1 LQQHCNNNIIV
12 IVRRQTQAFFMNP
25 YDFFSA
31 AARKYPQRT
40 ALRDEQG
47 ELGYGQAHRLVEDF
61 ARVLNAGRKPGQQL
75 RVAVFCPNCTRA
87 MVAMLAIF
95 RAGDIWVPVNSR
107 NAMAETQLIL
117 QRSDVDVLLVHSDFA
132 EHLSGILQAAPR
144 ISRAIAIDR
153 PFENAP
159 WIDALAA
166 MLPASPALAPRR
178 PDPRAH
184 CAMLSTGGTT
194 GLPKAVVWNE
204 AVVEAMV
211 ASFWIHLPAA
221 DGAVY
226 LAAAPLTHAAGV
238 IALCMMAA
246 GATVVIHRTT
256 KPLEIMAAIQA
267 HRVTHLF
274 LPPTVIYMMLANP
287 DVRSFDYSTLQ
298 YFIYTA
304 APMAPDKIREAM
316 EVFGPVMTQ
325 VYGQAEVPL
334 MGTCFTPE
342 AHARFLS
349 QGRLDKFAS
358 CGQPTLLS
366 QVSIMSDKGELLGPN
381 EVGEVV
387 FRGALVMC
395 GYYNAPEET
404 AAASTHG
411 WHHTGDIGR
420 QDEDGYLHIVDR
432 KKDMIITG
440 GFNVFSTE
448 VEQAVLAWPDVQ
460 DCAVIGV
467 PDAKW
472 GEAVTAFVEAREGR
486 ALDVQALH
494 QHCRERLG
502 GVKAPKSIHVLSSLP
517 RSAVGKVL
525 KRDIREQFWAGH
537 QRRV

>member
-1 LQQHCNNNIIV
+1 
-12 IVRRQTQAFFMNP
+12 
-25 YDFFSA
+25 
-31 AARKYPQRT
+31 
-40 ALRDEQG
+40 
-47 ELGYGQAHRLVEDF
+47 
-61 ARVLNAGRKPGQQL
+61 
-75 RVAVFCPNCTRA
+75 
-87 MVAMLAIF
+87 
-95 RAGDIWVPVNSR
+95 
-107 NAMAETQLIL
+107 
-117 QRSDVDVLLVHSDFA
+117 
-132 EHLSGILQAAPR
+132 
-144 ISRAIAIDR
+144 
-153 PFENAP
+153 
-159 WIDALAA
+159 
-166 MLPASPALAPRR
+166 
-178 PDPRAH
+178 
-184 CAMLSTGGTT
+184 
-194 GLPKAVVWNE
+194 
-204 AVVEAMV
+204 
-211 ASFWIHLPAA
+211 
-221 DGAVY
+221 
-226 LAAAPLTHAAGV
+226 
-238 IALCMMAA
+238 
-246 GATVVIHRTT
+246 
-256 KPLEIMAAIQA
+256 
-267 HRVTHLF
+267 
-274 LPPTVIYMMLANP
+274 MMLANP

-472 GEAVTAFVEAREGR
+472 GEAVKAVCVPRPGHTIDEASVIAWARNRIAAF
-486 ALDVQALH
+486 
-494 QHCRERLG
+494 
-502 GVKAPKSIHVLSSLP
+502 KAPKSVDVIGALP
-517 RSAVGKVL
+517 RNPTGKIL
-525 KRDIREQFWAGH
+525 RRALRDPYWEGRERQ
-537 QRRV
+537 VN